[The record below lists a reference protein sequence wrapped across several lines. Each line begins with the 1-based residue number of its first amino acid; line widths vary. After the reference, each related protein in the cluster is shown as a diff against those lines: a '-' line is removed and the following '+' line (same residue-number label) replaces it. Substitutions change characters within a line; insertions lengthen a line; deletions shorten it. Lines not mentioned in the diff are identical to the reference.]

1 LKNRSSL
8 FYEELALLIINEQ
21 NILFNRLRIRNA
33 VKTQAWISI
42 SISILVAIAKKKF
55 RIKTIAQRNFKK
67 Q

>member
-1 LKNRSSL
+1 MK
-8 FYEELALLIINEQ
+8 Q

>member
-1 LKNRSSL
+1 MK
-8 FYEELALLIINEQ
+8 Q

-33 VKTQAWISI
+33 VKTQAWI